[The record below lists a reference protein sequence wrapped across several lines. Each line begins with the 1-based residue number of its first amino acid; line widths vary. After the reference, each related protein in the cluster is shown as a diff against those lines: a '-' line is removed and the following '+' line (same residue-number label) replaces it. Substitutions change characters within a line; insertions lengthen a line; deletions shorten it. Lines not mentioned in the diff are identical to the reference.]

1 MCVLCMFDLT
11 PRELLKRRELLRRVA
26 GEVRRVG
33 LVMEAQGLER
43 QLREKEAQLV
53 EAESEN

>member
-1 MCVLCMFDLT
+1 MCALALNPWP
-11 PRELLKRRELLRRVA
+11 PRELLKRKAVLQRVA
-26 GEVRRVG
+26 GEGEKVG
-33 LVMEAQGLER
+33 VVLEARGLER